1 MEPRRERSL
10 YEILVEGGTVVDG
23 TGSPG
28 RPLDVAIDGAKI
40 ARLCKRSEAKGA
52 IRLDATGQIVC
63 PGFIDIHSHS
73 EFHLLAN
80 PFAESKIRQGV
91 TTELVGN
98 CGSSPAPAIGVARK
112 SLEGYAELAE
122 VKLDWV
128 TMDEYLLRL
137 SNLKTS
143 VNVATLVGAST
154 IRQCVI
160 GNSDTKAGEDELAR
174 MNRLLADSMLQGGI
188 GLSSGLIYAP
198 GCYASTEE
206 LVSLA
211 STSASLGGFYASHI
225 RGEGRTLVK
234 AVEEAIR
241 IGREAHSR
249 VEISHHKAAG
259 RPSWGAVDQTIAMIE
274 KAREQGVDVSFDV
287 YPYTASCTA
296 LDTLLQPW
304 AREGSDEEVI
314 ERIKDPQTRKRII
327 HEFVT
332 PTESMEDIVPD
343 TGWENINVVGLS
355 SNVYKKFDNKTI
367 AEIAEA
373 MGKDPAETTLDILVE
388 ENLRAFAI
396 FHEMAEDDVVKVIRH
411 PLAAIGSDGEAEA
424 PYGPSGKHATHP
436 RAYGTF
442 PRALRRY
449 AIDKKLVPMEEL
461 IRRMTSWPAQ
471 RIGLQDRGALASG
484 MAADI
489 VVFDPEKIRDL
500 ATFENSHRY
509 AEGIVYVIVNGAVTI
524 DHGEHTKERAGQV
537 LRHRPGIA

>member
-1 MEPRRERSL
+1 LEPRRERSL

>member
-1 MEPRRERSL
+1 LEPRRERTL
-10 YEILVEGGTVVDG
+10 HDILIEGGTVIDG
-23 TGSPG
+23 TGSLG
-28 RPLDVAIDGAKI
+28 MPLDVAIDGAKI

-52 IRLDATGQIVC
+52 MRIDVRGLIVC

-73 EFHLLAN
+73 EFQLLAN
-80 PFAESKIRQGV
+80 PLAESKIRQGV

-98 CGSSPAPAIGVARK
+98 CGSSPAPAIGVAREELK
-112 SLEGYAELAE
+112 GYAELAE
-122 VKLDWV
+122 VSIDWV

-137 SNLKTS
+137 SNLKPS

-154 IRQCVI
+154 LRQCAI

-174 MNRLLADSMLQGGI
+174 MNRLLADAMLQGGF
-188 GLSSGLIYAP
+188 GLSSGLIYVP
-198 GCYASTEE
+198 GCFASTEE

-211 STSASLGGFYASHI
+211 STSTSLGGFYASHI
-225 RGEGRTLVK
+225 RGEGRTLIK

-241 IGREAHSR
+241 IGREAPSR
-249 VEISHHKAAG
+249 VEISHHKACG
-259 RPSWGAVDQTIAMIE
+259 RPSWGTVGRTIAMIE
-274 KAREQGVDVSFDV
+274 EAREQGVDVSFDV
-287 YPYTASCTA
+287 YPYTASCTY

-304 AREGSDEEVI
+304 AREGSKEEI
-314 ERIKDPQTRKRII
+314 LERIRNPQTRERII
-327 HEFVT
+327 REFVT
-332 PTESMEDIVPD
+332 PTESVEDIVTD
-343 TGWENINVVGLS
+343 TGWENINVTGLS
-355 SNVYKKFDNKTI
+355 SDVYKMFDNNTI
-367 AEIAEA
+367 AQIAEA
-373 MGKDPAETTLDILVE
+373 IGKDPAETTLDILVE

-396 FHEMAEDDVVKVIRH
+396 FHEMDEDDVIKVICH

-449 AIDKKLVPMEEL
+449 AIDKKLVPLEEL

-471 RIGLQDRGALASG
+471 RIGLQDRGVLANG

-489 VVFDPEKIRDL
+489 VAFDPEKIRDL
-500 ATFENSHRY
+500 ATYEDSHRY
-509 AEGIVYVIVNGAVTI
+509 AEGIVFVIVSGAVTI

-537 LRHRPGIA
+537 LRHKPSVA

>member
-1 MEPRRERSL
+1 MEPRGERTL
-10 YEILVEGGTVVDG
+10 HNILIEGGTVVDG
-23 TGSPG
+23 TGSLG
-28 RPLDVAIDGAKI
+28 KPLDVAIDGAKI
-40 ARLCKRSEAKGA
+40 AQLCKRSEATGA
-52 IRLDATGQIVC
+52 MRIDATGLIVC

-73 EFHLLAN
+73 EFQLLAN
-80 PFAESKIRQGV
+80 PLAESKIRQGI

-98 CGSSPAPAIGVARK
+98 CGSSPAPSIGAARET
-112 SLEGYAELAE
+112 LTNYAEIVE

-128 TMDEYLLRL
+128 TMDEYLVRL

-143 VNVATLVGAST
+143 VNVATLVGAT
-154 IRQCVI
+154 TLRQCVI
-160 GNSDTKAGEDELAR
+160 GNSDTEAGEDELAR
-174 MNRLLADSMLQGGI
+174 MNRLLADAMLQGGI

-198 GCYASTEE
+198 GCFASTEE
-206 LVSLA
+206 LISLA

-225 RGEGRTLVK
+225 RGEGRTLIK

-249 VEISHHKAAG
+249 VEISHHKAEC
-259 RPSWGAVDQTIAMIE
+259 RPSWGTVGRTIAMIE
-274 KAREQGVDVSFDV
+274 EAREQGVDVSFDV
-287 YPYTASCTA
+287 YPYTASSTS

-304 AREGSDEEVI
+304 AREGSKKEIID
-314 ERIKDPQTRKRII
+314 RIKDPETRMRII

-332 PTESMEDIVPD
+332 PTESMEDTVTD

-355 SNVYKKFDNKTI
+355 SDAYRRYDNKTI
-367 AEIAEA
+367 TEIAEA

-396 FHEMAEDDVVKVIRH
+396 FHEMAEDDVVKVICH
-411 PLAAIGSDGEAEA
+411 PLAAIGSDGEAQA

-471 RIGLQDRGALASG
+471 RMGLQDRGILASG

-500 ATFENSHRY
+500 ATYEDSHRY
-509 AEGIVYVIVNGAVTI
+509 PEGIEYVMVNGAVTI
-524 DHGEHTKERAGQV
+524 EHGEHTKERAGQV
-537 LRHRPGIA
+537 LRHKPSIA

>member
-1 MEPRRERSL
+1 MESRRERTL
-10 YEILVEGGTVVDG
+10 HNILIEGGTVVDG
-23 TGSPG
+23 TGSLG
-28 RPLDVAIDGAKI
+28 KPLDVAIDGAKI

-52 IRLDATGQIVC
+52 MKIDATGLIVC

-73 EFHLLAN
+73 EFQLLAN
-80 PFAESKIRQGV
+80 PLAESKIRQGV

-112 SLEGYAELAE
+112 ELEGYAELAE
-122 VKLDWV
+122 VRLDWV

-137 SNLKTS
+137 SHLKTS

-154 IRQCVI
+154 LRQCII
-160 GNSDTKAGEDELAR
+160 GNSNTKAGEDELAR
-174 MNRLLADSMLQGGI
+174 MNQLLADAILQGGF
-188 GLSSGLIYAP
+188 GLSSGLIYVP
-198 GCYASTEE
+198 GFFASTEE

-225 RGEGRTLVK
+225 RGEGRTLIK

-249 VEISHHKAAG
+249 VEISHHKACG
-259 RPSWGAVDQTIAMIE
+259 RPSWGTVGRTIAMIE
-274 KAREQGVDVSFDV
+274 EAREQGVDVSFDV
-287 YPYTASCTA
+287 YPYTASCTY

-304 AREGSDEEVI
+304 AREGSKEEI
-314 ERIKDPQTRKRII
+314 LERIRAPQTRKRII

-332 PTESMEDIVPD
+332 PTESMEDIVTD
-343 TGWENINVVGLS
+343 TGWENINVMGFS
-355 SNVYKKFDNKTI
+355 SDLYKRFDNNTI
-367 AEIAEA
+367 AQIAEA
-373 MGKDPAETTLDILVE
+373 IGKDPAETTLDILVG
-388 ENLRAFAI
+388 ENLRAIAV
-396 FHEMAEDDVVKVIRH
+396 FHEMDEDDVVKVISH

-449 AIDKKLVPMEEL
+449 VLDKKLVPLEEM
-461 IRRMTSWPAQ
+461 IRRMTLWPAQ
-471 RIGLQDRGALASG
+471 RIGLQDRGVLASG

-489 VVFDPEKIRDL
+489 VAFDPEKIRDL
-500 ATFENSHRY
+500 ATYEDSHRY
-509 AEGIVYVIVNGAVTI
+509 PEGIEYVIVNGAVTI

-537 LRHRPGIA
+537 LRHKPSIA

>member
-1 MEPRRERSL
+1 LESRRERTL
-10 YEILVEGGTVVDG
+10 HNILIEGGTVVDG
-23 TGSPG
+23 TGSLG
-28 RPLDVAIDGAKI
+28 KPLDVVIDGARI

-52 IRLDATGQIVC
+52 MRIDATGLIVC

-73 EFHLLAN
+73 EFQLLAN
-80 PFAESKIRQGV
+80 PLAESKIRQGV

-112 SLEGYAELAE
+112 ELEGYAELAE
-122 VKLDWV
+122 VRLDWV

-154 IRQCVI
+154 LRQCVI
-160 GNSDTKAGEDELAR
+160 GNSNTEAGEGELTR
-174 MNRLLADSMLQGGI
+174 MNHLLADAILQGGF
-188 GLSSGLIYAP
+188 GLSSGLIYVP
-198 GCYASTEE
+198 GFFASTEE

-225 RGEGRTLVK
+225 RGEGRTLIK

-249 VEISHHKAAG
+249 VEISHHKACG
-259 RPSWGAVDQTIAMIE
+259 RPSWGTVGRTIAMIE
-274 KAREQGVDVSFDV
+274 EAREQGVDVSFDV
-287 YPYTASCTA
+287 YPYTASCTY

-304 AREGSDEEVI
+304 AREGSKEEI
-314 ERIKDPQTRKRII
+314 LERIRDPQTREKMI

-332 PTESMEDIVPD
+332 PTESMEDTVTD
-343 TGWENINVVGLS
+343 TGWENINVMGLS
-355 SNVYKKFDNKTI
+355 SDVYKKFDNNTI
-367 AEIAEA
+367 AQIAEA

-396 FHEMAEDDVVKVIRH
+396 FHEMDEDDVIKVISH

-449 AIDKKLVPMEEL
+449 AIDKKLVQLEEL

-471 RIGLQDRGALASG
+471 RIGLQDRGILASG

-489 VVFDPEKIRDL
+489 VAFDPEKVRDL
-500 ATFENSHRY
+500 ATYEDSHRY
-509 AEGIVYVIVNGAVTI
+509 PEGIECVIVNGAVTI

-537 LRHRPGIA
+537 LRHKPSIA

>member
-1 MEPRRERSL
+1 LEPRGERTL
-10 YEILVEGGTVVDG
+10 HNILIEGGTVVDG
-23 TGSPG
+23 TGSLG
-28 RPLDVAIDGAKI
+28 KPLDVAIDGAKI
-40 ARLCKRSEAKGA
+40 AQLCKRSEATGA
-52 IRLDATGQIVC
+52 MRIDATGLIVC

-73 EFHLLAN
+73 EFQLLAN
-80 PFAESKIRQGV
+80 PLAESKIRQGI

-112 SLEGYAELAE
+112 ELEGYAELAE
-122 VKLDWV
+122 VRLDWV

-154 IRQCVI
+154 LRQCVI
-160 GNSDTKAGEDELAR
+160 GNSNIKAGEDELAR
-174 MNRLLADSMLQGGI
+174 MNQLLADAILQGGF
-188 GLSSGLIYAP
+188 GLSSGLIYVP
-198 GCYASTEE
+198 GFFASTEE

-225 RGEGRTLVK
+225 RGEGRTLIK

-249 VEISHHKAAG
+249 VEISHHKACG
-259 RPSWGAVDQTIAMIE
+259 RPSWGTVGRTIAMIE
-274 KAREQGVDVSFDV
+274 EAREQGVDVSFDV
-287 YPYTASCTA
+287 YPYTASCTY

-304 AREGSDEEVI
+304 AREGSKEEI
-314 ERIKDPQTRKRII
+314 LDRIRDSQTRERII

-332 PTESMEDIVPD
+332 PTESMEDTVTD
-343 TGWENINVVGLS
+343 TGWENINVMGFS
-355 SNVYKKFDNKTI
+355 SDLYKRFDNNTI
-367 AEIAEA
+367 AQIAEA
-373 MGKDPAETTLDILVE
+373 IGKDPAETTLDILVE
-388 ENLRAFAI
+388 ENLRAIAI
-396 FHEMAEDDVVKVIRH
+396 FHEMDEDDVVKVISH

-449 AIDKKLVPMEEL
+449 VLDKKLVPLEEM

-471 RIGLQDRGALASG
+471 RIGLQDRGVLASG

-489 VVFDPEKIRDL
+489 VAFDPEKIRDL
-500 ATFENSHRY
+500 ATYEDSHRY
-509 AEGIVYVIVNGAVTI
+509 PEGIEYVIVNGAVTI

-537 LRHRPGIA
+537 LRHKSSIA

>member
-1 MEPRRERSL
+1 MESRRERTL
-10 YEILVEGGTVVDG
+10 HNILIEGGTVVDG
-23 TGSPG
+23 TGSLG
-28 RPLDVAIDGAKI
+28 KPLDVAIDGAKI

-52 IRLDATGQIVC
+52 MKIDATGLIVC

-73 EFHLLAN
+73 EFQLLAN
-80 PFAESKIRQGV
+80 PLAESKIRQGV

-112 SLEGYAELAE
+112 ELEGYAELAE
-122 VKLDWV
+122 VRLDWV

-137 SNLKTS
+137 SHLKTS

-154 IRQCVI
+154 LRQCII
-160 GNSDTKAGEDELAR
+160 GNSNIKAGEDELAR
-174 MNRLLADSMLQGGI
+174 MNQLLADAILQGGF
-188 GLSSGLIYAP
+188 GLSSGLIYVP
-198 GCYASTEE
+198 GFFASTEE

-225 RGEGRTLVK
+225 RGEGRTLIK

-249 VEISHHKAAG
+249 VEISHHKACG
-259 RPSWGAVDQTIAMIE
+259 RPSWGTVGRTIAMIE
-274 KAREQGVDVSFDV
+274 EAREQGVDVSFDV
-287 YPYTASCTA
+287 YPYTASCTY

-304 AREGSDEEVI
+304 AREGSKEEI
-314 ERIKDPQTRKRII
+314 LDRIRNPQTRERII

-332 PTESMEDIVPD
+332 PTESMDDTVTD
-343 TGWENINVVGLS
+343 TGWENINVMGFS
-355 SNVYKKFDNKTI
+355 SDLYKRFDNNTI
-367 AEIAEA
+367 AQIAEA
-373 MGKDPAETTLDILVE
+373 IGKDPAETTLDILVG
-388 ENLRAFAI
+388 ENLRAIAV
-396 FHEMAEDDVVKVIRH
+396 FHEMDEDDVVKVISH

-449 AIDKKLVPMEEL
+449 VLDKKLVPLEEM
-461 IRRMTSWPAQ
+461 IRRMTLWPAQ
-471 RIGLQDRGALASG
+471 RIGLQDRGVLASG

-489 VVFDPEKIRDL
+489 VAFDPEKIRDL
-500 ATFENSHRY
+500 ATYEDSHRY
-509 AEGIVYVIVNGAVTI
+509 PEGIEYVIVNGAVTI

-537 LRHRPGIA
+537 LRHKPSIA

>member
-1 MEPRRERSL
+1 MESRRERTL
-10 YEILVEGGTVVDG
+10 HNILIEGGTVVDG
-23 TGSPG
+23 TGSLSKL
-28 RPLDVAIDGAKI
+28 LDVAIDGAKI

-52 IRLDATGQIVC
+52 MKIDATGLIVC

-73 EFHLLAN
+73 EFQLLAN
-80 PFAESKIRQGV
+80 PLAESKIRQGV

-112 SLEGYAELAE
+112 ELEGYAELAE
-122 VKLDWV
+122 VRLDWV

-137 SNLKTS
+137 SHLKTS

-154 IRQCVI
+154 LRQCVI
-160 GNSDTKAGEDELAR
+160 GNSNIKAGEDELAR
-174 MNRLLADSMLQGGI
+174 MNQLLADAILQGGF
-188 GLSSGLIYAP
+188 GLSSGLIYVP
-198 GCYASTEE
+198 GFFASTEE

-225 RGEGRTLVK
+225 RGEGRTLIK

-249 VEISHHKAAG
+249 VEISHHKACG
-259 RPSWGAVDQTIAMIE
+259 RPSWGTVGRTIAMIE
-274 KAREQGVDVSFDV
+274 EAREQGVDVSFDV
-287 YPYTASCTA
+287 YPYTASCTY

-304 AREGSDEEVI
+304 AREGSKEEI
-314 ERIKDPQTRKRII
+314 LDRIRNPQTRERII

-332 PTESMEDIVPD
+332 PTESMDDTVTD
-343 TGWENINVVGLS
+343 TGWENINVMGFS
-355 SNVYKKFDNKTI
+355 SDLYKRFDNNTI
-367 AEIAEA
+367 AQIAEA
-373 MGKDPAETTLDILVE
+373 IGKDPAETTLDILVG
-388 ENLRAFAI
+388 ENLRAIAV
-396 FHEMAEDDVVKVIRH
+396 FHEMDEDDVVKVISH

-449 AIDKKLVPMEEL
+449 VLDKKLVPLEEM
-461 IRRMTSWPAQ
+461 IRRMTLWPAQ
-471 RIGLQDRGALASG
+471 RIGLQDRGVLASG

-489 VVFDPEKIRDL
+489 VAFDPEKIRDL
-500 ATFENSHRY
+500 ATYEDSHRY
-509 AEGIVYVIVNGAVTI
+509 PEGIEYVIVNGAVTI

-537 LRHRPGIA
+537 LRHKPSIA

>member
-1 MEPRRERSL
+1 LESRRERTL
-10 YEILVEGGTVVDG
+10 HNILIEGGTVVDG
-23 TGSPG
+23 TGSLG
-28 RPLDVAIDGAKI
+28 KPLDVAIDGAKI

-52 IRLDATGQIVC
+52 MKIDATGLIVC

-73 EFHLLAN
+73 EFQLLAN
-80 PFAESKIRQGV
+80 PLAESKIRQGV

-112 SLEGYAELAE
+112 ELEGYAELAE
-122 VKLDWV
+122 VRLDWV

-137 SNLKTS
+137 SHLKTS

-154 IRQCVI
+154 LRQCII
-160 GNSDTKAGEDELAR
+160 GNSNIKAGEDELAR
-174 MNRLLADSMLQGGI
+174 MNQLLADAILQGGF
-188 GLSSGLIYAP
+188 GLSSGLIYVP
-198 GCYASTEE
+198 GFFASTEE

-225 RGEGRTLVK
+225 RGEGRTLIK

-249 VEISHHKAAG
+249 VEISHHKACG
-259 RPSWGAVDQTIAMIE
+259 RPSWGTVGRTIAMIE
-274 KAREQGVDVSFDV
+274 EAREQGVDVSFDV
-287 YPYTASCTA
+287 YPYTASCTY

-304 AREGSDEEVI
+304 AREGSKEEI
-314 ERIKDPQTRKRII
+314 LDRIRNPQTRERII

-332 PTESMEDIVPD
+332 PTESMDDTVTD
-343 TGWENINVVGLS
+343 TGWENINVMGFS
-355 SNVYKKFDNKTI
+355 SDLYKRFDNNTI
-367 AEIAEA
+367 AQIAEA
-373 MGKDPAETTLDILVE
+373 IGKDPAETTLDILVG
-388 ENLRAFAI
+388 ENLRAIAV
-396 FHEMAEDDVVKVIRH
+396 FHEMDEDDVVKVISH

-449 AIDKKLVPMEEL
+449 VLDKKLVPLEEM
-461 IRRMTSWPAQ
+461 IRRMTLWPAQ
-471 RIGLQDRGALASG
+471 RIGLQDRGVLASG

-489 VVFDPEKIRDL
+489 VAFDPEKIRDL
-500 ATFENSHRY
+500 ATYEDSHRY
-509 AEGIVYVIVNGAVTI
+509 PEGIEYVIVNGAVTI

-537 LRHRPGIA
+537 LRHKPSIA